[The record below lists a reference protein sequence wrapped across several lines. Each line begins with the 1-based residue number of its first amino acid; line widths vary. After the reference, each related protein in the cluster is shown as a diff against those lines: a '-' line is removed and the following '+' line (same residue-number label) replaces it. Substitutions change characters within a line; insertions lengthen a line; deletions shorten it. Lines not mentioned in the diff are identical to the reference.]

1 VDSVE
6 VTEIEKEMK
15 DIIEKD
21 QVEWATQELSLEEL
35 PEVEEV
41 TEELLALTTTE
52 ADSSIQPKLLL
63 LLIFRV
69 YDNWLSL
76 IMNMTI
82 NRVSLIL

>member
-1 VDSVE
+1 VVSVVE
-6 VTEIEKEMK
+6 TEIEKEMK

-21 QVEWATQELSLEEL
+21 LVEWATQELSLEEL

-41 TEELLALTTTE
+41 TEELLVPTTTE

-63 LLIFRV
+63 LLIVSV

-76 IMNMTI
+76 IINMTI